1 MKAQQFFY
9 GSLGALAVL
18 ILGGAAG
25 NYYANTALHNRT
37 TDLQQQLSTQVV
49 LDDQINELVGLKKSY
64 QKMLPLIPQI
74 DAALPHNKQQSEIAL
89 QLQQLAS
96 SAGMSLPSLT
106 FAGSST
112 LPTTTS
118 QTVRTGSV
126 LALPIS
132 FQLSGTYSQLQAF
145 LAGLENLN
153 RYTGV
158 TNLSINHKDEKTQT
172 LNFELN
178 INVYVKP

>member
-9 GSLGALAVL
+9 GSLGALAFV
-18 ILGGAAG
+18 ILGGGAG
-25 NYYANTALHNRT
+25 DYYANLALRNKT
-37 TDLQQQLSTQVV
+37 IDLQQQLSTQEV
-49 LDDQINELVGLKKSY
+49 LDDQLNELIGLKKTY
-64 QKMLPLIPQI
+64 QKLLPVVPQI
-74 DAALPHNKQQSEIAL
+74 DAALPRSKQQSEIAL
-89 QLQQLAS
+89 QLQQLAA

-112 LPTTTS
+112 LPTATS
-118 QTVRTGSV
+118 QTVRSGNV

-132 FQLSGTYSQLQAF
+132 FQLSGTYGQLQAF
-145 LAGLENLN
+145 LTGLENLK

-158 TNLSINHKDEKTQT
+158 TNLSINHKDNKTQT
-172 LNFELN
+172 LNFDLN